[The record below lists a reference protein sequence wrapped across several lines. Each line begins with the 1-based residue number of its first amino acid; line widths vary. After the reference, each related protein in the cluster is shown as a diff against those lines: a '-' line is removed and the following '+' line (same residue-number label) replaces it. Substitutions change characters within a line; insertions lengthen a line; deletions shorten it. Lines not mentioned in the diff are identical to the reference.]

1 MAAFA
6 LFITEEWLI
15 WEGSGDVF
23 SNLQLIDLISRL
35 GSDSVIQLFASLE
48 VHWVVCLLLGQEEP
62 VLRID
67 ADQHVVAILLFGAIA
82 VRKRPHL
89 LHLTQSSGISHLVH
103 IS

>member
-15 WEGSGDVF
+15 WEGSGDIF
-23 SNLQLIDLISRL
+23 ADLQLIDLVSRL
-35 GSDSVIQLFASLE
+35 GPDSVVQLLAPLE
-48 VHWVVCLLLGQEEP
+48 VHRIVCLLLCQKEP
-62 VLRID
+62 VLRVD
-67 ADQHVVAILLFGAIA
+67 ADQHVVAVLLFGAIA